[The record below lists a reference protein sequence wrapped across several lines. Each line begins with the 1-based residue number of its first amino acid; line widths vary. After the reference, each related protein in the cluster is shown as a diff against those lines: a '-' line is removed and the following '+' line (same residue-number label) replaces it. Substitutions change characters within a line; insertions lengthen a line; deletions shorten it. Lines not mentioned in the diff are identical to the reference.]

1 MPASAPAPLPTT
13 LSPNVTVVTLAFI
26 LFTVPR
32 PLCADPTA
40 ERLRMPGHHWSLARR
55 LFVGQLLFLFVMT
68 GLVATAVYLDVRDKT
83 YHQAQDRMLAV
94 ATSIADNP
102 LVLTAATGPDPSSRL
117 QPYARKVMQDAGID
131 FITIMAPDRTRWTHP
146 NPDEIG
152 KPYIGSVD
160 QALQGRPFTEIY
172 AGTLGPSVRAIVPV
186 ADGTGKVRAMVA
198 AGVTVTNVSVALNA
212 RLPAIFGVALALL
225 AGGSLVSWLLG
236 RYLRRVTLG
245 WGPEQLGQLFA
256 FYDSVLH
263 SVREGLLLVDRKG
276 EVVLY
281 NDQAAALLAIPPRT
295 TGIPSLKDLQ
305 LPASL
310 GDLLAS
316 GRSARDEIHLTDSR
330 VLVVNQEPA
339 RPPGEPQGR
348 RAQPLGTVTTLRD
361 HTELEA
367 LSGEL
372 QSMRTL
378 SDALRSQ
385 THEHSNRMHTIVS
398 LLELGRSA
406 EALDFAAEDLHHSQQ
421 LADEVVGS
429 VHEPVLA
436 ALLMGKA
443 AQANERGIAL
453 AISTEGELEGPQLD
467 PHDLVTIVGNL
478 VDNALDAAAGADA
491 PRQVDVALRVSAS
504 HAVIEVADSGP
515 GIDEEEARRVIERGY
530 STKEPGE
537 FGRGIGLALV
547 RQAVNRLGG
556 TLQIGKR
563 KGAVFTVTVPL
574 GPETKESGGQ

>member
-1 MPASAPAPLPTT
+1 
-13 LSPNVTVVTLAFI
+13 
-26 LFTVPR
+26 
-32 PLCADPTA
+32 
-40 ERLRMPGHHWSLARR
+40 MPGRHWSLARR

-295 TGIPSLKDLQ
+295 TGTPSLKDLQ

-310 GDLLAS
+310 ADLLAS

-491 PRQVDVALRVSAS
+491 PRQVDVTLRVSAS

-547 RQAVNRLGG
+547 RQAVDRLGG

-574 GPETKESGGQ
+574 GPETKESGRQ